1 MPKITFMNR
10 AQELDY
16 VKDLIKK
23 HYEQAAAGLFFTR
36 NIAGDPMD
44 VLFEGQF
51 ITLEICE
58 SWSYYEVFGC
68 DEQEEKELKELYGS
82 LSTSKE

>member
-1 MPKITFMNR
+1 MPKSTLMNR
-10 AQELDY
+10 AQEFDY

-23 HYEQAAAGLFFTR
+23 HYEHADAGLFFTR
-36 NIAGDPMD
+36 NIVGDPME

-51 ITLEICE
+51 ITLEICRY
-58 SWSYYEVFGC
+58 WGYYEVFGC
-68 DEQEEKELKELYGS
+68 DNQEEKELKELYGS